1 MRSVQPHRSIQAV
14 GGGWGPGLATFV
26 SWGPVQH
33 AAPRDATRQVLA
45 AAGEDQV
52 SSVIWLDESTQVA
65 VTVHYNQAS
74 DEQLLEALEQ
84 AAARLRRDLALP
96 ALPKRKAA

>member
-1 MRSVQPHRSIQAV
+1 MRSVQPHRSVQAV
-14 GGGWGPGLATFV
+14 GGGWGPGMATFV
-26 SWGPVQH
+26 CWGPSH
-33 AAPRDATRQVLA
+33 HGAPRGAAGQVLA

-74 DEQLLEALEQ
+74 DEQLLEALETT
-84 AAARLRRDLALP
+84 AARLRREL